1 MNFKKTIAKS
11 LVVAMAL
18 GMVPV
23 ANLQTAKAAVA
34 NLKINGATGI
44 ATATDGKF
52 WGIAKV
58 DPKQGKG
65 SIKIGDKSYK
75 ISNIQEF
82 AGEIDAY
89 SALKGKAGVIAVGEK
104 AVPDNTWKV
113 VEIAAAESTF
123 KAQIVASTG
132 AVKGLPGKAANA
144 LGGDYGWLVGTIG
157 KKEVKEV
164 NWSASKAAIEVKLND
179 GSWSDFATFFG
190 DATNEKVTA
199 KLKAYGQNGSTLTF
213 RLKGAENVWASK
225 ESKVKVTGQAKA
237 PSVKI
242 DVNKDTTTIKNGMEW
257 QVVESGKDPA
267 ASWKVATDK
276 KGLSLVDLNVQN
288 DKAYDVLVRTAASS
302 KKLASK
308 VGRITLNK
316 AAAALTMPGA
326 SITGT
331 GAAIKENGKEIA
343 VVEATLAYDITKG
356 ATIKNIS
363 TKDLE
368 YTLVTEG
375 AKADKLKWNT
385 LKAPKDEKKPTKAT
399 LKFSA
404 TAKDNT
410 WKNDGKTKLF
420 VRLAGVKQDKNNV
433 ATKSG
438 VSAGAVVAL
447 SNIAQKLTFKASP
460 TTDNAAG
467 STITADANSTTASIK
482 IATGAA
488 AKFAIEANVS
498 KVVSVKGGSAKVKPT
513 NLPKG
518 VTYKVGKIDPV
529 TGDFTIDVVVNK
541 NTFKTE
547 VPTTEATFSFKFEG
561 IDDGFKIKFE
571 KKS

>member
-34 NLKINGATGI
+34 NLKIDGATGI
-44 ATATDGKF
+44 ATATGGKF

-75 ISNIQEF
+75 ISNIQEY

-89 SALKGKAGVIAVGEK
+89 SVLKGKAGVIAVGEK
-104 AVPDNTWKV
+104 AVPDDTWKV
-113 VEIAAAESTF
+113 VEIDAADSTF

-132 AVKGLPGKAANA
+132 AVKGLTGKAAKA

-164 NWSASKAAIEVKLND
+164 NWSASKASIEVKLND
-179 GSWSDFATFFG
+179 GSWADFATFFG
-190 DATNEKVTA
+190 GDDNDKVTA

-257 QVVESGKDPA
+257 QVVEVAADAAKDKWA
-267 ASWKVATDK
+267 LSTDK
-276 KGLSLVDLNVQN
+276 KGLTLDELKVKT
-288 DKAYDVLVRTAASS
+288 DKAYDVLVRTAASA

-308 VGRITLNK
+308 VGRVTLNK
-316 AAAALTMPGA
+316 PANALT
-326 SITGT
+326 ITGNKFAGT
-331 GAAIKENGKEIA
+331 GSAITKDGKNVA
-343 VVEATLAYDITKG
+343 VVGSTLAYDITKG
-356 ATIKNIS
+356 ATLTNVG
-363 TKDLE
+363 KDDIE
-368 YTLVTEG
+368 YALVTDG
-375 AKADKLKWNT
+375 KVDKFKWNT
-385 LKAPKDEKKPTKAT
+385 LKAPKDEKKPSKAA
-399 LKFSA
+399 LKYS
-404 TAKDNT
+404 KDGKANT
-410 WKNDGKTKLF
+410 WSNDGKTKLF
-420 VRLAGVKQDKNNV
+420 VRLAGTKQDKNNV
-433 ATKSG
+433 ATRSG

-447 SNIAQKLTFKASP
+447 SNIAQKLTFKAGP
-460 TTDNAAG
+460 TTDNG
-467 STITADANSTTASIK
+467 TNSTITINGTTTTAAIT
-482 IATGAA
+482 ITTGAA
-488 AKFAIEANVS
+488 AKFAIKANVS
-498 KVVSVKGGSAKVKPT
+498 NVVSAKGGSAKVKPT

-518 VTYKVGKIDPV
+518 VTYKVGKIDPA

-547 VPTTEATFSFKFEG
+547 VPTVTVDFSFKFEG
-561 IDDGFKIKFE
+561 IDDGFKLTFK